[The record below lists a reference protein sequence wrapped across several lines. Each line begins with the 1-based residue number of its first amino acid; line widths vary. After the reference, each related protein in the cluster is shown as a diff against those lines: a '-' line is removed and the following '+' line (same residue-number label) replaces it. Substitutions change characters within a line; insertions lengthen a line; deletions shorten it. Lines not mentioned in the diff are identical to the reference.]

1 MNFIP
6 GMGTLKKGA
15 EFIGGLLKDKL
26 PINQRAILEN
36 QLRGSGV
43 LTDDIGRIVAAPG
56 QYNTPEGIMAGYN
69 AAQMTDATFDKR
81 TGNIAETLADKYG
94 FTAVDIANLNAG
106 IITPEMEQKA
116 YNPTMRKTSNLLTN
130 YININKAKI
139 NFNRKQKKADDIVAF
154 KEKQKAFKDAQNAK
168 DSDNDGVPD
177 YVEKAGGSYDGGYH
191 GAEGGFENT
200 GSSSSSS
207 SSSSGGPY
215 GGGPGGI
222 HSGYMYGGRVPY
234 MMGGLTDLVDI
245 YD

>member
-1 MNFIP
+1 
-6 GMGTLKKGA
+6 
-15 EFIGGLLKDKL
+15 
-26 PINQRAILEN
+26 
-36 QLRGSGV
+36 

-81 TGNIAETLADKYG
+81 TGNIAETLKNKYN
-94 FTAVDIANLNAG
+94 FNANDIANLKAG

-139 NFNRKQKKADDIVAF
+139 NFNKKQKKADDIVAF
-154 KEKQKAFKDAQNAK
+154 REKQRAFDDARNAR

-177 YVEKAGGSYDGGYH
+177 YVEDAGGSAPGGMYSTDYQ
-191 GAEGGFENT
+191 GD
-200 GSSSSSS
+200 SSPSG
-207 SSSSGGPY
+207 SGGGGGNPY
-215 GGGPGGI
+215 GGGPGGVQ
-222 HSGYMYGGRVPY
+222 SGMGGGSPGSQGPGGSDEMGSFAYGGRVYY
-234 MMGGLTDLVDI
+234 MDGGLADLVDI